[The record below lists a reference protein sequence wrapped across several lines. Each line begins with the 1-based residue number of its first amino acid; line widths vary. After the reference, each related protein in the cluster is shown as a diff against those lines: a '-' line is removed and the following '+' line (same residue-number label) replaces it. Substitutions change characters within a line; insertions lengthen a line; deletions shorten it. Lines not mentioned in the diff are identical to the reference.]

1 MELIGFIML
10 TVGMAG
16 MDTEGNM
23 WYLAAAFVLAGL
35 FLITRKERKKL
46 WRNLKYT
53 VRRFRG

>member
-23 WYLAAAFVLAGL
+23 CYLAAAFVLVGL
-35 FLITRKERKKL
+35 FLITRKERKRL
-46 WRNLKYT
+46 WRNLKRT
-53 VRRFRG
+53 AERLRG